1 MLQKVKRVSAKCG
14 AQLKTVAKCMLSRT
28 EKIVTDLETS
38 NLEVLLGGVGDSLLD
53 L

>member
-1 MLQKVKRVSAKCG
+1 MKRVSAKCG
-14 AQLKTVAKCMLSRT
+14 ARLKTAAKSTLSRT

-38 NLEVLLGGVGDSLLD
+38 NLEVLLGGVGDGLLD